1 MSKKLG
7 IVALALVAVVLLAP
21 QGASAGCTASFT
33 CSNACSAHTECPSGL
48 FLSCSAPN
56 EVVTCSGNTT
66 CTVGTNSVTCDG
78 TVKTCQTKASRC
90 RTASDSV
97 LCGTTFKACPTCGGR
112 GLPDIS
118 RIGGALRTCG
128 AGGGGRGVRGGC
140 RLLTSVSGGAGF
152 QPAQGKGR
160 LGCRRSRQIP
170 ELRLGKRLSSDSGLG
185 GNRFGRR
192 RPGRPVGAPG

>member
-7 IVALALVAVVLLAP
+7 IIVLALVAVVLLAP
-21 QGASAGCTASFT
+21 RGASAGCTASFT
-33 CSNACSAHTECPSGL
+33 CSNACSAQTRCPNNGI

-78 TVKTCQTKASRC
+78 TVKTCETKASRC

-112 GLPDIS
+112 ICKASPESEELFG
-118 RIGGALRTCG
+118 
-128 AGGGGRGVRGGC
+128 
-140 RLLTSVSGGAGF
+140 
-152 QPAQGKGR
+152 PAEPAVADVE
-160 LGCRRSRQIP
+160 SAVAAA
-170 ELRLGKRLSSDSGLG
+170 
-185 GNRFGRR
+185 F
-192 RPGRPVGAPG
+192 